1 MARWASNVD
10 SYVEGA
16 KRTSLRKRSERLT
29 IAGMIEGV
37 NYKIT
42 EINNPEFVS
51 LEHDSN
57 PAQVGESMCI
67 GYDFKATK
75 NCMRGWE
82 KLMLYV
88 WRTQKGGANI
98 VRYFANIAELEAA
111 LVGIK
116 FELDLDFARRE
127 LKKHRDK
134 IAKLEA
140 DYGITE

>member
-10 SYVEGA
+10 GFTDEST
-16 KRTSLRKRSERLT
+16 RPSLRRRGQRLT
-29 IAGMIEGV
+29 VAGMIEGV

-67 GYDFKATK
+67 GYDFKASK
-75 NCMRGWE
+75 GCYRGWE

-88 WRTQKGGANI
+88 WRTQKGGSNI

-111 LVGIK
+111 LVGVK

-127 LKKHRDK
+127 LKKHKDK

-140 DYGITE
+140 DYGITD